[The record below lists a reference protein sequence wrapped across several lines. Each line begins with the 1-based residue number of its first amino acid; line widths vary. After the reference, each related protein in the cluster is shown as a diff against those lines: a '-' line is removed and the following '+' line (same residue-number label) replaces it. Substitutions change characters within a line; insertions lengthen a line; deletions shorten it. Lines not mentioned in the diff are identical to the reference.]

1 MKKIYYGD
9 NIVTMENKLYS
20 QAVLIDNNKIS
31 ATGDYND
38 IIKLKD
44 KDTIVIDLC
53 QKCLMPSFIDS
64 HSHITALAQTSLTAD
79 LSNAKNYDDIINI
92 LKDFKDKNNLS
103 NNDYLIGFGYDHNFL
118 KEKTHPTKEVL
129 DKVSS
134 EIPILITHK
143 SGHMGVTN
151 SLGLKLLNIDENTKD
166 PGGGKIGRLSGT
178 NTPNGYLEETA
189 FTNNSKKFDNFSMD
203 KIIKAMKKA
212 ERIYLSYGITTA
224 QDGITREKE
233 FEILKTMSERNKLDI
248 DIVSYIDIKNNKN
261 ILEKHKEYLKYIN
274 HYKIGGYKLF
284 LDGSPQGKTA
294 WLSEPYNGEKEYKG
308 YPIYKDKEVKNFIKT
323 ALNENIQLI
332 THCNGDAAAEQ
343 LIKSFEA
350 LNPKN
355 DIRPVM
361 IHAQTIR
368 EDQIRRMKKYNMIPS
383 FFVDHIYYWG
393 DIHLINLGS
402 RAYKISPIKMAIKND
417 LIYTIHED
425 TPVLNPNIFESILIG
440 VNRTTKNGVTLGS
453 EERITILE
461 GLKAVTIN
469 AAYSYFEE
477 DTKGSIKEGKF
488 ADLVIL
494 DKNPLKICNPED
506 LKEIKILETIKEGK
520 TLYKNNQNF

>member
-1 MKKIYYGD
+1 M
-9 NIVTMENKLYS
+9 
-20 QAVLIDNNKIS
+20 
-31 ATGDYND
+31 
-38 IIKLKD
+38 
-44 KDTIVIDLC
+44 
-53 QKCLMPSFIDS
+53 
-64 HSHITALAQTSLTAD
+64 
-79 LSNAKNYDDIINI
+79 
-92 LKDFKDKNNLS
+92 
-103 NNDYLIGFGYDHNFL
+103 
-118 KEKTHPTKEVL
+118 
-129 DKVSS
+129 
-134 EIPILITHK
+134 
-143 SGHMGVTN
+143 
-151 SLGLKLLNIDENTKD
+151 
-166 PGGGKIGRLSGT
+166 
-178 NTPNGYLEETA
+178 
-189 FTNNSKKFDNFSMD
+189 
-203 KIIKAMKKA
+203 
-212 ERIYLSYGITTA
+212 
-224 QDGITREKE
+224 
-233 FEILKTMSERNKLDI
+233 
-248 DIVSYIDIKNNKN
+248 
-261 ILEKHKEYLKYIN
+261 LEKHKEYLKYIN

-308 YPIYKDKEVKNFIKT
+308 YPIYNDEEVKSVIKT

-343 LIKSFEA
+343 LIKSFED

-402 RAYKISPIKMAIKND
+402 RAYKISPIKTAIKID

-425 TPVLNPNIFESILIG
+425 TPVLNPDIFESIWIG

-453 EERITILE
+453 DERITILE

-494 DKNPLKICNPED
+494 DKNPLKICNPD
-506 LKEIKILETIKEGK
+506 NLKEIKILETIKEGK